1 MKIAVTGA
9 NSSVGLNLLAQL
21 TQLADIQV
29 IAAVRSEKALR
40 SIPAAPQ
47 IEARI
52 ISYADDAQLAE
63 SLRGADCVVHLA
75 GILIEDRH
83 TNYSSAN
90 VDATAAVVAAAQAI
104 EARHFIFTS
113 VVGADAQ
120 SANAYFR
127 SKGQAEAIVRNSG
140 IAASIIRT
148 PLLLGKDTTGG
159 QAIVSAASR
168 AKPRILGG
176 GNYTLQPL
184 DVDDLSKAILHCCS
198 NPTAGVD
205 LHELA
210 GPEALSYRELI
221 TRTASLMGRTVTPA
235 SLPLWLAKLGA
246 FISSRLRGGG
256 ITPTVIDV
264 ITTDELITLNADIAL
279 GISLTPLHNT
289 LRKLS
294 DTGRAHD

>member
-21 TQLADIQV
+21 IRQPELQA
-29 IAAVRSEKALR
+29 IAAVRSDKAKR
-40 SIPAAPQ
+40 SIPTAPQ
-47 IEARI
+47 VEARI
-52 ISYADDAQLAE
+52 ISYSDSTGLAA
-63 SLRGADCVVHLA
+63 SLQGADCVVHLA
-75 GILIEDRH
+75 GILIADKH
-83 TNYSSAN
+83 SSYSSAN
-90 VDATAAVVAAAQAI
+90 AEATAAVVAAAHAI
-104 EARHFIFTS
+104 QARHLVFTS
-113 VVGADAQ
+113 VVGADPQ
-120 SANAYFR
+120 SSNAYFR
-127 SKGQAEAIVRNSG
+127 SKGEAEAIVSTSG
-140 IAASIIRT
+140 LSASIIRT

-159 QAIVSAASR
+159 QAIVRAASGAR
-168 AKPRILGG
+168 PRLLAG
-176 GNYTLQPL
+176 GNYTMQPL
-184 DVDDLSKAILHCCS
+184 DLDDLSRAILHCCA
-198 NPTAGVD
+198 NPCTGVA

-210 GPEALSYRELI
+210 GPEALPYRELI